1 MTVEVAENPKVKP
14 KDVAVPEERSPVACE
29 TDLSK
34 NQTTKKEEV
43 CTAPLPAMTLMD
55 SANPAKPAL
64 TDAAVAT
71 ATNEARD
78 ALNPG
83 FLGSRKPEVLKN
95 ILGPMNASDMQRF
108 ERAYDKPGEA
118 PGQFRREL
126 REKLPA
132 DQFRAIEALLDRR
145 DGKANVI
152 GTIAT
157 SLEVARTGSGL
168 PTENQ
173 ERAGSMLRAAVGTLN
188 STELAQMKKD
198 WDARYGKE
206 YGTFDQAVA
215 NSNLS
220 DRDKALMGGI
230 YSKGVEQ
237 RTAQDIQD
245 AAKLIINS
253 YNQEYTSDSKR
264 QVLHQL
270 ADVLGGDTPQA
281 IEARRALRD
290 DPEFVKN
297 YQNAFENSWG
307 ASKTEVKVAKDLL
320 QEGRI
325 SLSTIL
331 EGDTQTLGRFF
342 ENPENISS
350 ALMRA
355 TPRERQQFIDGQK
368 LVADKVDPSKLTPA
382 QREAVDFYNKL
393 DSTFKDR
400 GDARQQAM
408 WKEQLQSGE
417 KGLISRL
424 GEQHSKPEWWQVFS
438 SESNN
443 MQQMGSTIE
452 NMTSKDWDMIARK
465 PGQPDTEYMRKLKE
479 SISTYASGPE
489 QERLFKLL
497 DAKATAPSFDASTKV
512 QRSLGEV
519 AADNAI
525 PSAEGR
531 TAILNRLNT
540 MTAADAQELKNNP
553 ELRRQTDAAI
563 GQVSSD
569 DPQDAARAVLAQAM
583 VKQMAETG
591 QLNGKLPPEAQ
602 FAKDVLDGK
611 FDTPA
616 KRMAAAEKL
625 MLENP
630 ELRARLGSL
639 REQDNVNTMLVGA
652 AGRGWQNLL
661 RGEQI
666 PIMLRAQVE
675 AESGTLNSWFKGQY
689 GHIAGLPESERTR
702 LGEMLNPEQKK
713 ILENVVQQNG
723 KTDLADDVQSY
734 LIGDGGS
741 YKDFMQRLGQMNDQQ
756 RNEFY
761 ANFKN
766 KYGTDFKEAFVNGAA
781 SRDGLDEA
789 NQKVLANVV
798 KQDFKPTLADE
809 LRAFTL
815 DGKGSYKDFEAR
827 LASLDFAQRQ
837 KLKSEFD
844 AKYGVNLDAA
854 FLPKVEAGD
863 KQKYNNL
870 LTAAETDPLSDYL
883 NRVTNFDNTG
893 VTPDGTREN
902 VERSLQLNREMLT
915 QYSAAREKLPPN
927 VRQALDNYYAEAVKQ
942 NLDSRDKAARA
953 AEVAIEVTV
962 LAAALASAP
971 FTGGTSLG
979 ALSLTEAGA
988 LITSASLATGTMRM
1002 GLISGIRGEG
1012 RMTDSDKFD
1021 QFKAGMIDGMILAS
1035 PLLFGRTAATAEGAP
1050 IVRAEY
1056 TAGKEIIP
1064 VVPGRVVQAE
1074 TTVGREVV
1082 QAEVTAGKE
1091 VAQVVPRPVVQADVT
1106 AGREVVGAEVT
1117 AGREVAVRP
1126 VEVKKPVVPEVVDD
1140 AAGFR
1145 VTENGR
1151 ELKISSVDTPA
1162 QRLAAQREEALRR
1175 ATAEREALA
1184 QREALAEKAAAERAA
1199 AERAAAERAAAERAA
1214 AEREATERAAAERAA
1229 AERAAAEKA
1238 AAEKAAAERA
1248 AAEREATERAAA
1260 ERAAAEREATERA
1273 AAERAAAERA
1283 AAERAAAEKA
1293 AAEKAAADRA
1303 AAERLAMERA
1313 ATVEKPAV
1321 AGITADAARGL
1332 GIPEVAIAAAAGRV
1346 VDRVVTPDV
1355 QAAEPVAAAT
1365 TYRPSAKVA
1374 ELASVRRGEG
1384 PWQTAERILAS
1395 DGKRHGVDEVRALTK
1410 AIQAAYKADNNST
1423 DMSGLKVKYNFATKS
1438 EQTFNNIINN
1448 CQDAKVRALL
1458 ISLAEKG

>member
-1 MTVEVAENPKVKP
+1 MTVEAAENPKVKQR
-14 KDVAVPEERSPVACE
+14 DVPPVEERSPVACE

-43 CTAPLPAMTLMD
+43 CTAPLPPMTIMD
-55 SANPAKPAL
+55 SSNPARPAL

-83 FLGSRKPEVLKN
+83 FLGSKKPEVLKD

-132 DQFRAIEALLDRR
+132 DQFREIEALLDRR

-157 SLEVARTGSGL
+157 SLEVARTGRGL

-198 WDARYGKE
+198 WDTRYGKE

-220 DRDKALMGGI
+220 DRDKALMTGI

-253 YNQEYTSDSKR
+253 YNQEYTSESKG
-264 QVLHQL
+264 QVLRQL
-270 ADVLGGDTPQA
+270 ADVLGGDNPQA
-281 IEARRALRD
+281 IAARRALRE

-325 SLSTIL
+325 SLSTII

-355 TPRERQQFIDGQK
+355 TPRERQQYIDGQK

-382 QREAVDFYNKL
+382 QRESVDFYNKL
-393 DSTFKDR
+393 DATFKDR

-408 WKEQLQSGE
+408 WREQLETGE

-424 GEQHSKPEWWQVFS
+424 GEHHSKPEWWQVFS
-438 SESNN
+438 GESNN
-443 MQQMGSTIE
+443 MQRMGSTIE
-452 NMTSKDWDMIARK
+452 NMDSKDWDRIARK

-479 SISTYASGPE
+479 SIATYASGPE
-489 QERLFKLL
+489 QQRLFKLL
-497 DAKATAPSFDASTKV
+497 DDKATAPSFEASKKV
-512 QRSLGEV
+512 QRSLAEV
-519 AADNAI
+519 AADNAA

-531 TAILNRLNT
+531 TAILNRLST

-553 ELRRQTDAAI
+553 ELRKQTDAAI
-563 GQVSSD
+563 GQVSGD

-591 QLNGKLPPEAQ
+591 QLNGNLPPEAQ

-702 LGEMLNPEQKK
+702 LGEMLSPEQKK
-713 ILENVVQQNG
+713 ILDNVVRQNG

-734 LIGDGGS
+734 LVGDGGS

-766 KYGTDFKEAFVNGAA
+766 KYGTDFKDAFLKGAA

-844 AKYGVNLDAA
+844 SKYGVNLDAA

-988 LITSASLATGTMRM
+988 LITSASLATGTVRM
-1002 GLISGIRGEG
+1002 GLISSIRGEG

-1035 PLLFGRTAATAEGAP
+1035 PLLFGRTAATAERAP
-1050 IVRAEY
+1050 IVRAEF
-1056 TAGKEIIP
+1056 TAGKEIVP

-1091 VAQVVPRPVVQADVT
+1091 VAQVVPRPVVQAEAT

-1126 VEVKKPVVPEVVDD
+1126 VEVKKPVVPEVADD

-1151 ELKISSVDTPA
+1151 ELNISSVDTPA

-1184 QREALAEKAAAERAA
+1184 QREALVAERAA
-1199 AERAAAERAAAERAA
+1199 AERVAA
-1214 AEREATERAAAERAA
+1214 ERAAAERAA

-1248 AAEREATERAAA
+1248 AAERAAA
-1260 ERAAAEREATERA
+1260 ERAAAERAATERA

-1283 AAERAAAEKA
+1283 AAERAAAERAAAERTAAERAAAEKA
-1293 AAEKAAADRA
+1293 AAEKAAAERA

-1313 ATVEKPAV
+1313 ATVERPAV
-1321 AGITADAARGL
+1321 ARITADAARGL

-1365 TYRPSAKVA
+1365 AYKPSAKVA

-1395 DGKRHGVDEVRALTK
+1395 DGQRHGVDEVRALTR